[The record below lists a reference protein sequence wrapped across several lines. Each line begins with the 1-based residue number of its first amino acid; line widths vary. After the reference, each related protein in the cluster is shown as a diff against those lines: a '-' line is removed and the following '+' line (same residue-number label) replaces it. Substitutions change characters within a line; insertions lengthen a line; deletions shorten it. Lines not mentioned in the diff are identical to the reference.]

1 MIRDES
7 FSLTS
12 LKWFRLYK
20 LLLFCLRLYENWC
33 NEDIAEKI
41 KLLFFKA
48 KKISLEL

>member
-1 MIRDES
+1 MIRDEI

-12 LKWFRLYK
+12 LKWFRLCK
-20 LLLFCLRLYENWC
+20 LFLFRLRLYENLC